1 MFKMY
6 SAKEV
11 RTLVQRLK
19 EEYDGVLKRQREVTE
34 EIREDNRRLRARL
47 SVLEGQRGE
56 VSEALMRAV
65 AEGERI
71 KKEGS
76 EQAENDRKELRLLA
90 EKCRLLCDRLTALA
104 EKCRLLCDRLN
115 AKYPDEEDVSDFQ
128 AFTHSLL
135 VYLGEEEQDEPE
147 FDMEEVL
154 NPKYP
159 LDLSKLCRELGLMDE
174 DA

>member
-71 KKEGS
+71 KREGS
-76 EQAENDRKELRLLA
+76 EQAENDRKELRL
-90 EKCRLLCDRLTALA
+90 LA

-159 LDLSKLCRELGLMDE
+159 LDLSKLCKELGLMEE
-174 DA
+174 DS

>member
-90 EKCRLLCDRLTALA
+90 EKCRLLCDRL
-104 EKCRLLCDRLN
+104 N
-115 AKYPDEEDVSDFQ
+115 AKYPDED
-128 AFTHSLL
+128 SLL

-159 LDLSKLCRELGLMDE
+159 LDLSKLCKELGLMEE
-174 DA
+174 DS

>member
-1 MFKMY
+1 MFKLY

-11 RTLVQRLK
+11 RALVQRLK
-19 EEYDGVLKRQREVTE
+19 EEYDGVLKRQRELTE

-76 EQAENDRKELRLLA
+76 EQAKNDRKELKLLCD
-90 EKCRLLCDRLTALA
+90 KCRLLSDRLSAQ
-104 EKCRLLCDRLN
+104 
-115 AKYPDEEDVSDFQ
+115 YPDEEDVRDFQ
-128 AFTHSLL
+128 AFTHSLR
-135 VYLGEEEQDEPE
+135 VYLGEEEDEEPA

-154 NPKYP
+154 NPKQP
-159 LDLSKLCRELGLMDE
+159 LDLSKLCWELGLME
-174 DA
+174 EES

>member
-1 MFKMY
+1 MQKKY

-11 RTLVQRLK
+11 QTLVERLK
-19 EEYDGVLKRQREVTE
+19 EEYDRVLKRQREVTE

-71 KKEGS
+71 KKEGN
-76 EQAENDRKELRLLA
+76 EQAENDRRELRL
-90 EKCRLLCDRLTALA
+90 LA

-128 AFTHSLL
+128 DFTHSLL
-135 VYLGEEEQDEPE
+135 VYLGEEEAEEPE
-147 FDMEEVL
+147 FNMEEVL
-154 NPKYP
+154 NPKYS
-159 LDLSKLCRELGLMDE
+159 LDLSKLCKELGLMDE

>member
-71 KKEGS
+71 KKEGN

-90 EKCRLLCDRLTALA
+90 
-104 EKCRLLCDRLN
+104 
-115 AKYPDEEDVSDFQ
+115 
-128 AFTHSLL
+128 
-135 VYLGEEEQDEPE
+135 
-147 FDMEEVL
+147 
-154 NPKYP
+154 
-159 LDLSKLCRELGLMDE
+159 
-174 DA
+174 

>member
-1 MFKMY
+1 MQKKY

-11 RTLVQRLK
+11 QTLVERLK
-19 EEYDGVLKRQREVTE
+19 EEYDRVLKRQREVSE

-71 KKEGS
+71 KKEGN
-76 EQAENDRKELRLLA
+76 EQAENDRRELRL
-90 EKCRLLCDRLTALA
+90 LA

-128 AFTHSLL
+128 DFTHSLL
-135 VYLGEEEQDEPE
+135 VYLGEEEAEEPE
-147 FDMEEVL
+147 FNMEEVL

-159 LDLSKLCRELGLMDE
+159 LDLSKLCKELGLMDE

>member
-1 MFKMY
+1 MQKKY

-11 RTLVQRLK
+11 RTLVERLK
-19 EEYDGVLKRQREVTE
+19 EEYDAVLKRQREVTE

-47 SVLEGQRGE
+47 SVLDGPRGD
-56 VSEALMRAV
+56 VSAALMRAV

-76 EQAENDRKELRLLA
+76 DQAENDRRELKLLA
-90 EKCRLLCDRLTALA
+90 DKCRLLSDRLTA
-104 EKCRLLCDRLN
+104 N
-115 AKYPDEEDVSDFQ
+115 YPDEEDVKDFQ
-128 AFTHSLL
+128 DFTHTLL
-135 VYLGEEEQDEPE
+135 VYLGGEEEQE

-159 LDLSKLCRELGLMDE
+159 LDLSKLCKELGLMDE
-174 DA
+174 DS